1 MAFHPLSTENINL
14 TSPYKVEKLNDYA
27 FVFHT
32 HTNVVYYVSFKEDME
47 IAGLDS
53 YQFIIERKSEKQ
65 GYDAEVKDSI
75 IAIINEFFAQNNDI
89 LLYIC
94 DTSDGREATRN
105 RLFIRWFKETD
116 IDNLFEI
123 KTADAIVEGEGMF
136 FAIIFKKSNPRYT
149 EISQEFDEA
158 SAYLSAK

>member
-1 MAFHPLSTENINL
+1 MPFHALSTENINMA
-14 TSPYKVEKLNDYA
+14 SPYKVEKLNDYA

-32 HTNVVYYVSFKEDME
+32 QTNVVYYVSFKQDME

-65 GYDAEVKDSI
+65 GYDADVKESI

-94 DTSDGREATRN
+94 DTSDGREAIRN
-105 RLFIRWFKETD
+105 RLFIRWFMESD
-116 IDNLFEI
+116 IDNMLEI
-123 KTADAIVEGEGMF
+123 KTANAIVEGEGMF
-136 FAIIFKKSNPRYT
+136 FAIIFKKSNPRYA
-149 EISQEFDEA
+149 EISHEFDEA
-158 SAYLSAK
+158 SAYLTTK

>member
-1 MAFHPLSTENINL
+1 MAFHPLSTEQINL
-14 TSPYKVEKLNDYA
+14 TSPCKVEKLHEYA

-32 HTNVVYYVSFKEDME
+32 KANVVYYVSFKEDME

-65 GYDAEVKDSI
+65 GYDVEVKDSI
-75 IAIINEFFAQNNDI
+75 IAIIKEFFAQNNDI

-94 DTSDGREATRN
+94 DTSDGREAIRN
-105 RLFIRWFKETD
+105 RLFVRWFKETD
-116 IDNLFEI
+116 SDSLFEI

-136 FAIIFKKSNPRYT
+136 FAIIFKKSNPRYM
-149 EISQEFDEA
+149 EIANEFDEV
-158 SAYLSAK
+158 SAYLATK

>member
-1 MAFHPLSTENINL
+1 MAFHPLSIENVNS

-32 HTNVVYYVSFKEDME
+32 QTNVVYYVSFKQDME

-65 GYDAEVKDSI
+65 GYDADVKDSI

-94 DTSDGREATRN
+94 DTSDGREAIRN
-105 RLFIRWFKETD
+105 RLFVRWFMESDK
-116 IDNLFEI
+116 DNMLEI

-136 FAIIFKKSNPRYT
+136 FAIIFKKSNPRYV
-149 EISQEFDEA
+149 EISSEFEEV
-158 SAYLSAK
+158 SAYLTTK

>member
-1 MAFHPLSTENINL
+1 MAFHPLSTENINI
-14 TSPYKVEKLNDYA
+14 TSPYKVERLNDYA

-32 HTNVVYYVSFKEDME
+32 HANVVYYVSFKEDME

-94 DTSDGREATRN
+94 DTSDGREAIRN

-116 IDNLFEI
+116 IDNMFEI

-149 EISQEFDEA
+149 EISNEFDEA
-158 SAYLSAK
+158 SAYLASK

>member
-1 MAFHPLSTENINL
+1 MAFHSLSIESINSI
-14 TSPYKVEKLNDYA
+14 SPYKVEKLNDYA

-32 HTNVVYYVSFKEDME
+32 KANVVYYVSFKEDME

-65 GYDAEVKDSI
+65 GYDADVKDSI

-94 DTSDGREATRN
+94 DTSDGREAIRN
-105 RLFIRWFKETD
+105 RLFVRWFKETD
-116 IDNLFEI
+116 KENLFEI
-123 KTADAIVEGEGMF
+123 KTADATVEGEGMF
-136 FAIIFKKSNPRYT
+136 FAIIYRKSNLRYA
-149 EISQEFDEA
+149 EISREFDEA
-158 SAYLSAK
+158 STYLTTK

>member
-1 MAFHPLSTENINL
+1 MSFHPLSTESINKI
-14 TSPYKVEKLNDYA
+14 SPYKVEKLDDYA

-32 HTNVVYYVSFKEDME
+32 QANVVYYVSFKEDME

-65 GYDAEVKDSI
+65 GYDAEVKESI

-94 DTSDGREATRN
+94 DTSDGREAIRN
-105 RLFIRWFKETD
+105 RLFVRWFKETD
-116 IDNLFEI
+116 TDNVFEI

-136 FAIIFKKSNPRYT
+136 FAIIFKKSNPKYT
-149 EISQEFDEA
+149 EISTEFEEA
-158 SAYLSAK
+158 AAYLTSK

>member
-1 MAFHPLSTENINL
+1 MSFHPLSIESINKI
-14 TSPYKVEKLNDYA
+14 SPYKVEKLDDYA

-32 HTNVVYYVSFKEDME
+32 QANVVYYVSFKEDME

-65 GYDAEVKDSI
+65 GYDAEVKESI

-94 DTSDGREATRN
+94 DTSDGREAIRN
-105 RLFIRWFKETD
+105 RLFVRWFKETD
-116 IDNLFEI
+116 TDNVFEI

-136 FAIIFKKSNPRYT
+136 FAIIFKKSNPKYT
-149 EISQEFDEA
+149 EISTEFEEA
-158 SAYLSAK
+158 AAYLTSK

>member
-1 MAFHPLSTENINL
+1 MAFNPLSTENINR
-14 TSPYKVEKLNDYA
+14 TSPCKVEKLNDYA

-32 HTNVVYYVSFKEDME
+32 RANVVYYVSFKEDME

-65 GYDAEVKDSI
+65 GYDTDVKDSI
-75 IAIINEFFAQNNDI
+75 IAIINEFFTQNNDI

-116 IDNLFEI
+116 CKNMFEI
-123 KTADAIVEGEGMF
+123 KTAEAIVEGEGMF

-149 EISQEFDEA
+149 DITKEFDEA
-158 SAYLSAK
+158 SAYLTSK